1 MISIII
7 PVYNVE
13 QYIDKCIH
21 SILNQTYGNF
31 EIIIIDDGS
40 TDSSGQRCD
49 EYASKDSRIKVIHR
63 ENKGIVSARKEGLI
77 YSVGEYVTYVDGD
90 DWIDNAAYENMISDI
105 EKNDSDIV
113 IYAHY
118 ESIGNINKPIYH
130 NILKGKHNKA
140 SLVDNIYP
148 NMIAGDDFFEW
159 RMFTS
164 VCDKLFRRE
173 ILLKALINEDERIT
187 IGEDIACVIPAMFEA
202 DSVFISDK
210 CFYHYR
216 QSTNSMVKKVSD
228 IITERERYSV
238 LYRYVKDIL
247 VKYGYSN
254 IVKQWIDLLLFI
266 MIPRSDQLYDGF
278 EDAEYI
284 FPFKNI
290 RRGSR
295 IALYCAGTYGQR
307 LYNYI
312 NSSGSAEIVVWV
324 DQNYNELQKM
334 GLAVNNPEELIN
346 YEFDG
351 IIVATMFDHSRKAI
365 YKYLSSLNLG
375 VPIGIVNEDY
385 VRSEEVISGFRLT

>member
-1 MISIII
+1 MISVIVS
-7 PVYNVE
+7 VYNIE
-13 QYIDKCIH
+13 SYIDKCIS
-21 SILNQTYGNF
+21 SILNQSYRDI
-31 EIIIIDDGS
+31 EVIIVDDGS
-40 TDSSGQRCD
+40 TDSSGEKCD
-49 EYASKDSRIKVIHR
+49 YYATVDARVHVIHQK
-63 ENKGIVSARKEGLI
+63 NAGLVSARKNGLLQ
-77 YSVGEYVTYVDGD
+77 SNGEYVTYVDGD
-90 DWIDNAAYENMISDI
+90 DWIDKDAYQNMIIDL
-105 EKNDSDIV
+105 EDNDSDIV
-113 IYAHY
+113 IYAHF
-118 ESIGNINKPIYH
+118 ESVGDSHKTVRH
-130 NILKGKHNKA
+130 NIPKGRHDKK
-140 SLVDNIYP
+140 SLLENVYP
-148 NMIAGDDFFEW
+148 NMIAGDEFFEW
-159 RMFTS
+159 RMYTS
-164 VCDKLFRRE
+164 VWDKLFKRE
-173 ILLKALINEDERIT
+173 ILIKTQLNVDNRIT